1 MKEIA
6 LGQFGIEHKTYKETV
21 ELLQSFRMNEIIS
34 VTQIVGD
41 WTYSYRKA
49 KIFIRVMSYTMPKLG
64 FFKSTP
70 GEVIAQLPNGTKCPF
85 LNLKYSGE
93 KISISLSSQIQ
104 NELDK
109 IASKIDFYSKREYLP
124 NYNFKICIYEDNIS
138 LKNDMEEY
146 NRSMARLP
154 ELKAQLEKEAM
165 ERAAEEKRKQDEY
178 NAQNTSAGQAV
189 NDMFGR
195 M

>member
-1 MKEIA
+1 MQEIN
-6 LGQFGIEHKTYKETV
+6 LGSFGIEHKNYQETV
-21 ELLQSFRMNEIIS
+21 ALIKQFRLNEIVS
-34 VTQIVGD
+34 VTQNVGD
-41 WTYSYRKA
+41 WTYNYRRA
-49 KIFIRVMSYTMPKLG
+49 KVFVRVISYTMPKPG

-70 GEVIAQLPNGTKCPF
+70 GEVVAELPNGTRCPF
-85 LNLKYSGE
+85 LTLKYSGDN
-93 KISISLSSQIQ
+93 ISISLSSEIR
-104 NELDK
+104 NELNK
-109 IASKIDFYSKREYLP
+109 VASKIDSYSKREYLP
-124 NYNFKICIYEDNIS
+124 DYSFKILIYEDNIS

-178 NAQNTSAGQAV
+178 NAQNANASQAV